1 MPTSRTVS
9 AILSFPSLRRR
20 LSIKKDCVPKNI
32 FTIAPG
38 APFLKTF
45 AEAFLAGRVVEGFSR
60 ALGPLALAEATIYVP
75 TRRAAR
81 ALADEFSRALG
92 GWATLLPR
100 IEPLGALEETETRLF
115 FEEAASDDLG
125 QPFDL
130 PTAMGETARR
140 MQLTELI
147 LTWAKALGHA
157 IVSVDSSGAY
167 VVDEWESLL
176 VAATPSDAWRLAGE
190 LAGLIDELIIEDVD
204 WRRLDALALPEFDPY
219 WRITLDFL
227 NIAIRGWPKILAAS
241 GLVDKATRQ
250 AVLIEKR
257 SARLRAA
264 NSEGHGGG
272 PVVAIGS
279 TGSNR
284 ATARLLKAIAA
295 SPSGAVVL
303 PGLDLGLDEAAWT
316 LIGGDGDREAA
327 FTHPQAALWRLL
339 RTLGATRADVAE
351 LAASSVLQRT
361 RADFV
366 SQALRP
372 AESTDQWIAYRA
384 GVDNALFEKAMAG
397 VALIVASDEREEALA
412 LAIAMREALEV
423 ADATAALVTPDREL
437 ARRVAAELLRWGIGI
452 DDSGGDPLGASP
464 AGILARLAIACAA
477 DGLAATSLVALLAHP
492 GVTLGLSRAE
502 IERLSPLLEIGV
514 FRSGAPDAN
523 GAQILR
529 DPACAIA
536 TAKAEACERFA
547 HPAKR
552 RIAARDWAGIQDLL
566 VRLGAALKPLIDLE
580 GEQDLKSWIGAHG
593 AALASI
599 VATHDE
605 SPRMLAGE
613 GGEALEALFDELA
626 MAAVEAMR
634 FDAEAYALFFAA
646 TVREAKLRGPVNA
659 HPRLKILGLLEARL
673 MDADL
678 MLLGGL
684 DETVWPPQA
693 RADAFLNRPMR
704 AALGLTPPERKLGQ
718 TAHDFTQA
726 MGRGKVILSR
736 AEKRGGAPAVASR
749 FLQRLGALGAEVL
762 SDCTERGKKYVQLA
776 RLIDQPAQSV
786 RDIKRPLPKPPVA
799 LRPTSL
805 SVTKIETLRRDPY
818 ALYAEQILRLI
829 PLDAIALAPGPAETG
844 SAIHAVLDRFVKA
857 HPDGAL
863 PAGARDELLQS
874 LGDAL
879 KGNLDDPDF
888 HAFNWPRLAA
898 AIDFYLRFEA
908 GRREASPLI
917 KTEIDGVCEIA
928 LGDGSLFRLK
938 ARADRLEIA
947 QDGAIALVDY
957 KTGQPPG
964 EREVRVGFSP
974 QLTLEAAMARRGAF
988 GLPDAS
994 AGISALYLKLGG
1006 AKGGEIKPV
1015 EFENEAFVDVAEE
1028 HFQGLIDLLTQFRDP
1043 ATGYPPRP
1051 FPKFAKAYNAY
1062 DHLARVREWS
1072 LGGEAESG

>member
-1 MPTSRTVS
+1 MPTSGALS
-9 AILSFPSLRRR
+9 AIVSFLSLRRR
-20 LSIKKDCVPKNI
+20 LSIKKDCVPKHI

-92 GWATLLPR
+92 GRATLLPR

-130 PTAMGETARR
+130 PAAMGETARR

-157 IVSVDSSGAY
+157 IVSVDLNGAY
-167 VVDEWESLL
+167 VVDEWELLL

-190 LAGLIDELIIEDVD
+190 LASLIDELIIEDVD

-227 NIAIRGWPKILAAS
+227 NIAIAGWPKILAAS

-264 NSEGHGGG
+264 NSEGRGGG

-284 ATARLLKAIAA
+284 ATARLLTAIAA
-295 SPSGAVVL
+295 SPSGAIVL
-303 PGLDLGLDEAAWT
+303 PGLDLGLDEAAWN
-316 LIGGDGDREAA
+316 LIGGEGDREAA

-351 LAASSVLQRT
+351 LAVTSVLQRA

-372 AESTDQWIAYRA
+372 AELTDQWIAYRA
-384 GVDNALFEKAMAG
+384 GVDSALLEKAMAD

-437 ARRVAAELLRWGIGI
+437 ARRVAAELLRWGISI
-452 DDSGGDPLGASP
+452 DDLGGDPLGASP
-464 AGILARLAIACAA
+464 AGILARLTIACAA
-477 DGLAATSLVALLAHP
+477 DGLATSLVALLAHP

-502 IERLSPLLEIGV
+502 VERLSPLLEIGV
-514 FRSGAPDAN
+514 FRSGAPDAT

-529 DPACAIA
+529 DPARAIA

-552 RIAARDWAGIQDLL
+552 RIAASDWACLQNLL

-580 GEQDLKSWIGAHG
+580 GEHDLKSWIGAHG

-599 VATHDE
+599 AAARDE
-605 SPRMLAGE
+605 SPRTLAGE
-613 GGEALEALFDELA
+613 DGEALKSFFDELA
-626 MAAVEAMR
+626 AAAVEAMR
-634 FDAEAYALFFAA
+634 FDAESYALFFAA
-646 TVREAKLRGPVNA
+646 AVREAKLRGPVNA

-684 DETVWPPQA
+684 DEAVWPPQA

-726 MGRGKVILSR
+726 MGRGRVILSR

-749 FLQRLGALGAEVL
+749 FLQRLGALGAELV
-762 SDCTERGKKYVQLA
+762 SDCTQRGKKYVQLA
-776 RLIDQPAQSV
+776 RLIDQPPESA

-844 SAIHAVLDRFVKA
+844 SAIHAVLDGFVKA

-874 LGDAL
+874 LGEAL

-908 GRREASPLI
+908 ARREASPLI
-917 KTEIDGVCEIA
+917 KTEIDGVCEIV

-964 EREVRVGFSP
+964 EREIRVGFSP

-1015 EFENEAFVDVAEE
+1015 EFENEAFVNVAEE